1 MPRRRQARQRGRPPA
16 AERLRSRKRRPGRP
30 RGRRDDARRRTE
42 DRLLEGALRAVARH
56 GLAKV
61 AMSDVSAQAGLSK
74 GTAYRYF
81 PDTEAV
87 LRALAR
93 REAERFEQQVWK
105 ALEKAP
111 AGEERLR
118 VALGYIDRL
127 AREHPLIQRLPET
140 DPGVVLTG
148 LRERFAD
155 IRDAFQRL
163 LGPLLEETDLVRSGV
178 VGADRLAG
186 WTARMMVSLF
196 LFPESE
202 PERTT
207 EDLRTVYRIMAGSP
221 FRAAGRAPGAGAPA
235 IEPTEGA
242 S

>member
-1 MPRRRQARQRGRPPA
+1 
-16 AERLRSRKRRPGRP
+16 
-30 RGRRDDARRRTE
+30 
-42 DRLLEGALRAVARH
+42 
-56 GLAKV
+56 LAKV
-61 AMSDVSAQAGLSK
+61 GMSDVAAEAGLSK

-87 LRALAR
+87 LGSLAR
-93 REAERFEQQVWK
+93 REAERFELQVWE
-105 ALEKAP
+105 ALEQAP
-111 AGEERLR
+111 PGEERLR
-118 VALGYIDRL
+118 VALDYVDRL

-155 IRDAFQRL
+155 IRAAFERL
-163 LGPLLEETDLVRSGV
+163 LGPLLAETDLVRSGV
-178 VGADRLAG
+178 VSADRLAG

-196 LFPESE
+196 LFPESG

-207 EDLRTVYRIMAGSP
+207 EDLRVVYRIMAGSAA
-221 FRAAGRAPGAGAPA
+221 RAAGRTPGAGAP
-235 IEPTEGA
+235 ILEPTQEA